1 MNITIDNDNYFDI
14 AEALH
19 AVLNLWH
26 DGGKGYE
33 VLCKSQFNPG
43 MAWSEGIVE
52 QENPY
57 FYEVESLVNNKQ
69 GYDEIEK
76 LMDNLNEFIDNLE
89 EDY

>member
-33 VLCKSQFNPG
+33 VLSKSQFIPG
-43 MAWSEGIVE
+43 MAWRESIVE
-52 QENPY
+52 RENPY
-57 FYEVESLVNNKQ
+57 FHEVESLVNNKQ

-76 LMDNLNEFIDNLE
+76 LMDNLNDFMDNLK